1 MLTFI
6 LISILAAMTAATLL
20 IATAA
25 VAVILA
31 FCIVLVLTALRKR
44 AVRRE
49 LVAYRREVRIR
60 DRMAEQGAEPAYTW
74 DRT

>member
-60 DRMAEQGAEPAYTW
+60 
-74 DRT
+74 